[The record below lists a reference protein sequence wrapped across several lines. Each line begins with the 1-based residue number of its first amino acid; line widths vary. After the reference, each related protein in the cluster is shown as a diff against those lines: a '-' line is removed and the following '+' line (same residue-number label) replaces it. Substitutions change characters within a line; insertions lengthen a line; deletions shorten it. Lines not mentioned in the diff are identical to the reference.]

1 MLISLSNGDHDKDA
15 TDQCLEGIDGFWG
28 YLLFSVE
35 TQSTIG
41 YGKRIITNNCPEA
54 VFTLC
59 VQMIFG
65 FGLCGAL
72 VSIVYA
78 KMIRPHKFSPRTS
91 FSRYAV
97 VSSFAECE
105 GGCRHGTL
113 VSYYC
118 LIIKKNNFL
127 TYLKIVLITNY
138 SSQNS
143 VAFLLH
149 LEWQNPYSFISFT
162 LGYAASVKFFKTG

>member
-1 MLISLSNGDHDKDA
+1 MPEHWFRYLVDLANTLINTRWKYTIITLSSMFFATWVIFACIWMLISLSNGDHDKDA

-59 VQMIFG
+59 VQMILG

-97 VSSFAECE
+97 VSSFVESA
-105 GGCRHGTL
+105 
-113 VSYYC
+113 
-118 LIIKKNNFL
+118 
-127 TYLKIVLITNY
+127 
-138 SSQNS
+138 
-143 VAFLLH
+143 
-149 LEWQNPYSFISFT
+149 
-162 LGYAASVKFFKTG
+162 GY